1 MVNFSRIGFNR
12 LHIDGTWDKYNW
24 SPYLPLASIF
34 IYNIGFGFGLISI
47 PWIIAFHLFS
57 PEVRETGNALCVV
70 SNWCFAFLIVMISPS
85 IKASIGLF
93 GAMII
98 FAVDCA
104 VAAVYGL
111 VFIKNVDTN
120 NEGAEVSNLDE
131 SDNLP
136 D

>member
-1 MVNFSRIGFNR
+1 
-12 LHIDGTWDKYNW
+12 
-24 SPYLPLASIF
+24 
-34 IYNIGFGFGLISI
+34 
-47 PWIIAFHLFS
+47 
-57 PEVRETGNALCVV
+57 
-70 SNWCFAFLIVMISPS
+70 MISPS

-93 GAMII
+93 GVMII

-131 SDNLP
+131 SI
-136 D
+136 